1 MGLHR
6 THRRRMDRE
15 EAAQTK
21 ADNRV
26 FKDRERGRRDTRM
39 VASLKSGSYPYHPA
53 VMSWLSRKLDK
64 PSTKITPQDIKSV
77 LTTA

>member
-15 EAAQTK
+15 EAKQTK
-21 ADNRV
+21 ADNRF
-26 FKDRERGRRDTRM
+26 FKDKERGRRDARIKAT
-39 VASLKSGSYPYHPA
+39 LKSGSLPYHPT

-64 PSTKITPQDIKSV
+64 PSTKITPQDVKSV
-77 LTTA
+77 LTTV

>member
-6 THRRRMDRE
+6 THKRRMDRD
-15 EAAQTK
+15 EAKQTK

-26 FKDRERGRRDTRM
+26 FKDCERDRRDARM
-39 VASLKSGSYPYHPA
+39 KASLKSGSLPYHPA

-64 PSTKITPQDIKSV
+64 PSTKITPQDVKSV
-77 LTTA
+77 LSTV